1 MINNNVA
8 KNQEII
14 DVSFKDALSDR
25 YFAYAMST
33 ITARSLPDV
42 RDGLKPV
49 HRRLLYAMLK
59 LKLSPETG
67 FKKCARV
74 VGDVIGKY
82 HPHGDSSVYEALV
95 RLAQSFAVRYP
106 LVEGQGNFGSID
118 GDNAAA
124 MRYTEA
130 RLTPFAMSLL
140 ADIDKDTVDFRD
152 TYDGTETEPVIL
164 PAGVPN
170 LLANGAEGIA
180 VGMATSIPPHNA
192 EELLE
197 ALLHLLHHPQANV
210 AELCQFVSAPD
221 FPTGGVLLE
230 TKESIIATYQA
241 GRGSFRLRAAYEVED
256 LGRGLYQVVITEI
269 PYQVQKG
276 RLIEKI
282 AELFKNKKLP
292 LLGDI
297 RDESDEQVRIVFEP
311 KSRTIDANLLME
323 SLFKTTDLEVRFNL
337 NMNVLTGAGVPKVLS
352 LAEVLREYI
361 AHRYA
366 ILQRKSTHRL
376 GNIEKRLEVL
386 AGLLIAY
393 LNLDEVIAIIRGE
406 DEPKQVM
413 MARFGI
419 TDAQA
424 EAILNMRLRSLR
436 KLEEMQIK
444 GEQFELELEKAQLQ
458 EILHNPTKAREVIAE
473 QFEQAKQQFG
483 KHTPLGARRT
493 KVVNEAYVAADI
505 TPEAFIEKE
514 PITIIITQKQWVK
527 SIKGHHKELPEL
539 RLKDGDTLSLKLDAK
554 TTDNIIMVSDSGRC
568 YTVLGDNFPRGT
580 ASGEPMRLLIDM
592 AADERIIN
600 AFVYEPNVKM
610 LFASSNGK
618 GCIIDS
624 SQMLSS
630 TKAGKMI
637 FTVGDGVVAHSCQRV
652 LGDMVAVIGDNR
664 KLLIFPIN
672 QIPEIAKGQ
681 GVVLQRYK
689 GAQLSDIRTFNL
701 SDGLSWDLGART
713 RLETDL
719 TTWISN
725 RGGIGKFP
733 PVGFPRNNKFS
744 S

>member
-1 MINNNVA
+1 MNNST
-8 KNQEII
+8 KTQEII

-130 RLTPFAMSLL
+130 RLTPFAMALL

-192 EELLE
+192 EELLN
-197 ALLHLLHHPQANV
+197 ALLHLLHNPQANV
-210 AELCQFVSAPD
+210 AELCQYVIAPD

-230 TKESIIATYQA
+230 TRESIIATYQA

-352 LAEVLREYI
+352 LAEVLSEYI

-376 GNIEKRLEVL
+376 SNIEKRLEVL

-393 LNLDEVIAIIRGE
+393 LNLDEVIAIIRNE

-444 GEQFELELEKAQLQ
+444 GEQAELEAEKSQLQ
-458 EILHNPTKAREVIAE
+458 EILNNPTKAREVIAE

-483 KHTPLGARRT
+483 KHTDLGARRT
-493 KVVNEAYVAADI
+493 KVVNEAYVASDI

-514 PITIIITQKQWVK
+514 PITVIITQKQWVK

-539 RLKDGDTLSLKLDAK
+539 RLKDGDGLSLKLDAK

>member
-1 MINNNVA
+1 MNNST
-8 KNQEII
+8 KTQEII

-118 GDNAAA
+118 CDNAAA

-130 RLTPFAMSLL
+130 RLTPFAMALL

-152 TYDGTETEPVIL
+152 TYDGTEAEPVIL

-192 EELLE
+192 EELLN
-197 ALLHLLHHPQANV
+197 ALLHLLHNPQANV
-210 AELCQFVSAPD
+210 AELCQYVIAPD

-230 TKESIIATYQA
+230 TRESIIATYQA

-352 LAEVLREYI
+352 LAEVLSEYI

-376 GNIEKRLEVL
+376 SNIEKRLEVL

-393 LNLDEVIAIIRGE
+393 LNLDEVIAIIRNE

-444 GEQFELELEKAQLQ
+444 GEQAELEAEKSQLQ
-458 EILHNPTKAREVIAE
+458 EILNNPTKAREVIAE

-483 KHTPLGARRT
+483 KHTDLGARRT
-493 KVVNEAYVAADI
+493 KVVNEAYVASDI

-514 PITIIITQKQWVK
+514 PITVIITQKQWVK

-539 RLKDGDTLSLKLDAK
+539 RLKDGDGLSLKLDAK